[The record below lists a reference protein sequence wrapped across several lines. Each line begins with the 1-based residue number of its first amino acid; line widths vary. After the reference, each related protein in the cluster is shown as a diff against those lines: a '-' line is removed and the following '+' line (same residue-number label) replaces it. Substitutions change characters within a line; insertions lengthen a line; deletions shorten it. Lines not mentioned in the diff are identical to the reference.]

1 MRYVRSETEKLRIVR
16 CCHADP
22 TSGHLGEKKT
32 YNRIIERFTWKG
44 VMKDVKQ
51 VVSDVYFLII
61 SYTMTYC
68 RYLHVMSVKE

>member
-1 MRYVRSETEKLRIVR
+1 MIIFLFSVGEVCTIKGELCIVR

-32 YNRIIERFTWKG
+32 YNRIIERFTWNR

-51 VVSDVYFLII
+51 VVSDVFSL
-61 SYTMTYC
+61 
-68 RYLHVMSVKE
+68 L